1 MFPLRI
7 ASATLLLTKRKLGTN
22 HDIID
27 TTHAS
32 DEQIPMH
39 MRAAEETDIIRCI
52 DVAAD
57 FEGQR
62 QSVTGERFPEEK

>member
-1 MFPLRI
+1 
-7 ASATLLLTKRKLGTN
+7 
-22 HDIID
+22 
-27 TTHAS
+27 
-32 DEQIPMH
+32 MH